1 MGHARRGPKLLP
13 EKLLKLREYL
23 NVGQQEMAQ
32 MLETQIESQDKEYP
46 VHAGRVSEYETGK
59 REPVLLVGLAY
70 SYLGRVSMMA
80 LADDDVSVDEF
91 RRQLG
96 TFELVDRIGS
106 DGKESRKLQ
115 PVKPNPV
122 TLISGVH

>member
-1 MGHARRGPKLLP
+1 MGHVRRGPKLLP

-32 MLETQIESQDKEYP
+32 MLETQIESQDKEYR
-46 VHAGRVSEYETGK
+46 VHPGRVSEYEAGK

-70 SYLGRVSMMA
+70 SYLGRVSMMS

-115 PVKPNPV
+115 PVNPKPV

>member
-1 MGHARRGPKLLP
+1 MGHVRRGPKLLP
-13 EKLLKLREYL
+13 QKLLKLREYL
-23 NVGQQEMAQ
+23 NVGQPEMAQ
-32 MLETQIESQDKEYP
+32 MLETQIESQDKKYR

-70 SYLGRVSMMA
+70 SYLGRVSMIS

-96 TFELVDRIGS
+96 TFDLVDRIGS
-106 DGKESRKLQ
+106 DRKESRNLHR
-115 PVKPNPV
+115 VKPKPV